1 MSTISD
7 RIVEL
12 IETTNGLTKSKF
24 ATGIGVS
31 AAFVSQLCS
40 GVREPSDRT
49 IADICRVY
57 DVNEQWLRTGEG
69 EMLVKLTPSEELAIF
84 TAQLQKED
92 SFRRR
97 FVAALSTLEP
107 EDWVKI
113 QEFVDKLA
121 NKTTNPE

>member
-1 MSTISD
+1 MPKINN
-7 RIVEL
+7 RIEVL
-12 IETTNGLTKSKF
+12 RKHLGLTLEAFGEKI
-24 ATGIGVS
+24 GITRAAVS
-31 AAFVSQLCS
+31 NIEKGRSN
-40 GVREPSDRT
+40 PSEQV
-49 IADICRVY
+49 IMSICREF

>member
-1 MSTISD
+1 MNE
-7 RIVEL
+7 RILQV
-12 IETTNGLTKSKF
+12 IKSAQITKTEF
-24 ATGIGVS
+24 ARRLNVS
-31 AAFVSQLCS
+31 QAFVSQICS
-40 GVREPSDRT
+40 GTSNPSERT
-49 IADICRVY
+49 IADICREF

>member
-1 MSTISD
+1 ML
-7 RIVEL
+7 RKHL
-12 IETTNGLTKSKF
+12 GLTLEAFGEKI
-24 ATGIGVS
+24 GITRAAVS
-31 AAFVSQLCS
+31 NIEKGRSN
-40 GVREPSDRT
+40 PSEQV
-49 IADICRVY
+49 IMSICREF

>member
-1 MSTISD
+1 MNE
-7 RIVEL
+7 RIL
-12 IETTNGLTKSKF
+12 QIIKSAQITKTEF
-24 ATGIGVS
+24 ARRLNVS
-31 AAFVSQLCS
+31 QAFVSQICS
-40 GVREPSDRT
+40 GASNPSERT
-49 IADICRVY
+49 IADICREF